1 MAHLV
6 ASTTLTDAW
15 CRGLAHLVAHGGEA
29 YDLLVE
35 TADPSPERGD
45 ARVYETLDAFL
56 AVGLMQSVTTV
67 ANTIFPYGLS
77 RSCGGREE
85 LYRRYGQLL
94 RRLHRLGA
102 NRHGLYF
109 ERLTAYPLQG
119 DDPRKAN
126 QLELMIARL
135 QDELSRSG
143 GLRHAYELAIHAPG
157 IDTRPMG
164 FPCLSALSFHV
175 EEGRLRLAATYRN
188 QYYITKALGNFVGL
202 ARLQGFVA
210 AAVGLPVAA
219 LSVHAFHAQVDP
231 DVAKGDVARL
241 TRSLPAIRAL
251 ETVEP

>member
-143 GLRHAYELAIHAPG
+143 GLREDGGDLGEESHDRLGDALRG
-157 IDTRPMG
+157 TRQGWFAGESRRGGLSVRAHRWRSHRHDRADGGVLPDRQRKVHD
-164 FPCLSALSFHV
+164 SALGQCV
-175 EEGRLRLAATYRN
+175 K
-188 QYYITKALGNFVGL
+188 QC
-202 ARLQGFVA
+202 
-210 AAVGLPVAA
+210 P
-219 LSVHAFHAQVDP
+219 
-231 DVAKGDVARL
+231 
-241 TRSLPAIRAL
+241 RAL
-251 ETVEP
+251 LRGHGRP